1 MRRGSGA
8 IRMGIACAV
17 LFASLSLVVWRQS
30 RALEQVRLL
39 DVARSSRALLEAER
53 TQLQREIQRLESR
66 SRILAVAGSRLGLRV
81 PSAQEIVILQEPTG
95 TLAEGAGTEES
106 RRGLLTA
113 AEQR

>member
-8 IRMGIACAV
+8 IRMGIACAL

-30 RALEQVRLL
+30 RALDEVRAL
-39 DVARSSRALLEAER
+39 DEARSRRVVLEAER

-66 SRILAVAGSRLGLRV
+66 SRIVSVAGSRLGLRV
-81 PSAQEIVILQEPTG
+81 PSGQEIVILQEPAG
-95 TLAEGAGTEES
+95 TLAEGVGAQEP
-106 RRGLLTA
+106 RRGLLMA